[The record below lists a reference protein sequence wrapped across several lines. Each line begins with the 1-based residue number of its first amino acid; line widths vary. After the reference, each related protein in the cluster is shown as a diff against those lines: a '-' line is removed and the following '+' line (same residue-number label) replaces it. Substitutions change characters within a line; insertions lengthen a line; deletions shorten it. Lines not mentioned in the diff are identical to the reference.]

1 MGWLPGWLEL
11 LAALIAVLIVAGI
24 FFAVVRAMLT
34 MMARLFRG
42 GPGSDGGVTRAA
54 GPSGARPCPD
64 PKCRTVN
71 AAEAKYCAR
80 CGRDL
85 TGAPTTGDDGV
96 RP

>member
-11 LAALIAVLIVAGI
+11 LTALIADLIVAAV

-34 MMARLFRG
+34 MMTRLFRG

-71 AAEAKYCAR
+71 GAEAKYCAR

-85 TGAPTTGDDGV
+85 TGPEGPAMTA
-96 RP
+96 